1 MPINRRL
8 KEFLDQSGKPYH
20 VHAHAEAYTAQELA
34 AVEHVPGREMVKVV
48 MLRGGEMYYM
58 AALCANCKV
67 DLARLGKTLGKADLR
82 LATEREFQEL
92 FPGCETGAMPP
103 FGNLFNLALYLDKKI
118 SENAEIT
125 FQAGTHRESI
135 RMKLTDYLALATP
148 HVADFAI
155 P

>member
-1 MPINRRL
+1 MPLNRRL
-8 KEFLDQSGKPYH
+8 KEFLDQAGKPYH
-20 VHAHAEAYTAQELA
+20 VHAHPEAFSAQEVA
-34 AVEHVPGREMVKVV
+34 AVEHVPGKEMVKVV
-48 MLRGGEMYYM
+48 MLRAGEMYFM
-58 AALCANCKV
+58 AALCASCRV
-67 DLARLGKTLGKADLR
+67 DLAKIGHALGQADLR

-103 FGNLFNLALYLDKKI
+103 FGNLFNLPLYIDKKI
-118 SENAEIT
+118 ADNEEIT

-135 RMKLTDYLALATP
+135 RMKLPDYLALAIP